1 MIAINLNLALSSLPP
16 ETVTA
21 LVDQLIRHAGT
32 DSDTTHR
39 LIRIEKEMLKMDQK
53 LQDEIVKLQA
63 AVANDTAVGT
73 SAVTLLEGVGAQLA
87 TAIQTAKD
95 AGASAEQLK
104 ALTDLETAIDQAYR
118 VTLARSP
125 TAPVRLEPLR
135 RSTRRRTQAHE
146 TCRRLPARPNRL
158 GTTSTARSTR

>member
-73 SAVTLLEGVGAQLA
+73 SAVTLLEGVGVQLA
-87 TAIQTAKD
+87 TAIQAAKD
-95 AGASAEQLK
+95 AGASADQLK
-104 ALTDLETAIDQAYR
+104 ALTDLETAIGANATGLAAA
-118 VTLARSP
+118 VTKNTP
-125 TAPVRLEPLR
+125 VVPPVVPPVAPLVV
-135 RSTRRRTQAHE
+135 
-146 TCRRLPARPNRL
+146 
-158 GTTSTARSTR
+158 